1 MRNRRNAVCLTKDW
15 IFLLLLSLILL
26 VGWIPAAWSDEYPT
40 KTIQFIVPYPP
51 GGSTDLTARVVANHL
66 SKKWGKPISVINKSG
81 GGGTV
86 GVMDALRSK
95 NDGYTM
101 LMHVTS
107 AGTLNPAIESKL
119 PYKWDEPTLIARTNI
134 SPLVFIVKAD
144 SPWNDLKQVMEDVKK
159 APGNYKYGTSSV
171 GGPSTFSIGQL
182 VNAAG
187 VDPIKVTRVVLQG
200 GSPVIVAVAGG
211 HVDFASQ
218 NLSEVISMLEAK
230 KIKGLAVTTTTR
242 VKQLPNIPTS
252 EEAGYPDYDF
262 IGWNGVA
269 GPSNLPEHVIRK
281 WDQSIRELMEDPTF
295 VKDMETL
302 GAPAAY
308 LGPRD
313 FKNALEKEYKKAV
326 IFATKMGLRK

>member
-1 MRNRRNAVCLTKDW
+1 MRTRANSLFVTKATFFLFFL
-15 IFLLLLSLILL
+15 FLLA
-26 VGWIPAAWSDEYPT
+26 VWICIPVAYADEYPT
-40 KTIQFIVPYPP
+40 KTIELIVPFPP

-66 SKKWGKPISVINKSG
+66 SKKWGKTISVTNKSG
-81 GGGTV
+81 GGGTI
-86 GVMDALRSK
+86 GVMAALRSK

-101 LMHVTS
+101 MMHVTS

-119 PYKWDEPTLIARTNI
+119 PYKWDELTLIVRTNI

-159 APGNYKYGTSSV
+159 APENYKYGTSGM

-182 VNAAG
+182 VDSAG
-187 VDPIKVTRVVLQG
+187 VDPTKVTRVVLQG
-200 GSPVIVAVAGG
+200 GAPAIVAVAGG

-218 NLSEVISMLEAK
+218 NLSEVISMIEAK
-230 KIKGLAVTTTTR
+230 RIKGLAITSSTR

-252 EEAGYPDYDF
+252 KEAGYPDYNF
-262 IGWNGVA
+262 IGWNGIA
-269 GPSNLPEHVIRK
+269 GPSKLPEHVIK
-281 WDQSIRELMEDPTF
+281 QWDQGIRELMNDPVF
-295 VKDMETL
+295 VKDMEAL

-313 FKNALEKEYKKAV
+313 FKNALEAEYKKAL